1 VLTRFAPSGRH
12 FHFVP
17 ALPPIPVLA
26 RRHAPQSGA
35 ILVPLRCPFPSVSVH
50 DVKRNTT
57 PHVGDVVGFLRIHR
71 GGPNEIRTRV
81 WSRSRFRQAY
91 RMGPQPPA
99 GTQAFEFR
107 VEITVSPQGAARTL
121 VIPHVEGAARLGSR

>member
-71 GGPNEIRTRV
+71 GGPNGNGI
-81 WSRSRFRQAY
+81 SGKFDL
-91 RMGPQPPA
+91 
-99 GTQAFEFR
+99 GTFEL
-107 VEITVSPQGAARTL
+107 VGEAA
-121 VIPHVEGAARLGSR
+121 